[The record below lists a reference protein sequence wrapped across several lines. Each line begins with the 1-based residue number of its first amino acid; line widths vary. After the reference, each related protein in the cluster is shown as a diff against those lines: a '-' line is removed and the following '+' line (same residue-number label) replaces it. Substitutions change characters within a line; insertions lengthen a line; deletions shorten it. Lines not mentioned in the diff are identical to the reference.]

1 MQKFSRFLLH
11 FTEKSD
17 ILSDMKSKMTKIS
30 NPQKDLSHLMTRPF
44 TEKEKEAIKTAR
56 QEKGMDRP
64 TFYHDAVVDYANRI
78 NGGHNA

>member
-1 MQKFSRFLLH
+1 MH

-17 ILSDMKSKMTKIS
+17 ILRSMKNKITKIS
-30 NPQKDLSHLMTRPF
+30 NSQKDLAHLMTRPF
-44 TEKEKEAIKTAR
+44 SEKEKEAIKIAR

-78 NGGHNA
+78 NNGGKDNG